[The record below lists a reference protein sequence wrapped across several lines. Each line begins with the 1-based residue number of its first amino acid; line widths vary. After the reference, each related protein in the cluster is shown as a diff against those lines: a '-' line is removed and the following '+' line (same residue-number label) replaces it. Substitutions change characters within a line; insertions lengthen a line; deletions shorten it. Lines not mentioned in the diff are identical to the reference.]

1 MAASAGERLLVSVLG
16 LSCMIFLGVAL
27 VPWLFDPADYLAA
40 GPGAQATVELAEAPM
55 TPRFDPPPI
64 EQFAAIVER
73 PIFTATRRS
82 ARRQPVAPSAPA
94 SSSGGLILGRYQVV
108 GVVVTPGNRLVLLRR
123 LGGAETIRLKE
134 GEEIDGWTLVNV
146 TRNDVVLES
155 GGRREKIEIRDKTRR
170 GIRVQ

>member
-1 MAASAGERLLVSVLG
+1 MAAPAGERLLVSVLG
-16 LSCMIFLGVAL
+16 LSCMILLGVAL

-73 PIFTATRRS
+73 PIFTATRRT

-94 SSSGGLILGRYQVV
+94 SSGGLFLGRYQVV
-108 GVVVTPGNRLVLLRR
+108 GVVVAPGNRLVLLKRP
-123 LGGAETIRLKE
+123 GGAETIRLKE

-146 TRNDVVLES
+146 TRDDVVLES
-155 GGRREKIEIRDKTRR
+155 GGRREKIEIRDKTR
-170 GIRVQ
+170 

>member
-1 MAASAGERLLVSVLG
+1 MAAPAGERLLVSVLG
-16 LSCMIFLGVAL
+16 LSSMILLGVAL

-40 GPGAQATVELAEAPM
+40 GPGALATVELAEAPIA
-55 TPRFDPPPI
+55 PRFDPPPI

-73 PIFTATRRS
+73 PIFTATRRT
-82 ARRQPVAPSAPA
+82 ARRQPVAPPAPA
-94 SSSGGLILGRYQVV
+94 SSRGLILGRYQVV
-108 GVVVTPGNRLVLLRR
+108 GVVVTPGNRLVLLKR

-155 GGRREKIEIRDKTRR
+155 GGRQEKIEVRNKTRK

>member
-1 MAASAGERLLVSVLG
+1 MPAPVGERLLVSVLG
-16 LSCMIFLGVAL
+16 LSCMFLLGVAL

-40 GPGAQATVELAEAPM
+40 GPGDQATVELAEAPM

-94 SSSGGLILGRYQVV
+94 SSRGLILGRYQVV

-155 GGRREKIEIRDKTRR
+155 GGRREKIEVRDKTRK

>member
-1 MAASAGERLLVSVLG
+1 MAAPAGERLLVSVLG
-16 LSCMIFLGVAL
+16 LSCMILLGVAL

-40 GPGAQATVELAEAPM
+40 GPGAQTTVELAEAPM

-73 PIFTATRRS
+73 PIFTATRRT

-94 SSSGGLILGRYQVV
+94 SSGGLFLGRYQVV
-108 GVVVTPGNRLVLLRR
+108 GVVVAPGNRLVLLKRP
-123 LGGAETIRLKE
+123 GGADTIRLKE

-146 TRNDVVLES
+146 TRDDVVLES
-155 GGRREKIEIRDKTRR
+155 GGRREKIEIRDKTREGVR
-170 GIRVQ
+170 PQ